1 MDVAIIGGGIVG
13 CASAYYLRK
22 RGADVTLF
30 EKGSI
35 GNGSTERSAGGI
47 RCQFTTPVNVELSK
61 ASIDVWERFEPTFDV
76 DIQYRRNGY
85 LFVGRSEETAELFES
100 NVETQNRLG
109 VPTELLDAAELR
121 ERFPHLRHQEFTAGT
136 YHAGD
141 GFADPHLALQGFA
154 AKAGEIGAEIRTK
167 TPVTDVV
174 RDGEAVTGVVADG
187 ERVSADYVVNAA
199 GPWAGRVAE
208 LAGLSLPVSARRRQ
222 VLIADPDGPLPD
234 TAPLTID
241 LETGVYFRPERE
253 GSVLVGGHF
262 DEKDPEQDPDG
273 YAKSTDLGWTATAL
287 ERASEVSSAFG
298 PETGVKRGWAGL
310 YAVTPD
316 HHPIIEE
323 SVPGF
328 INAVG
333 FSGHG
338 FQQAPA
344 TGRIVTELVFE
355 GEASLVDVA
364 PLSGDRFESDELLE
378 ERNVA

>member
-262 DEKDPEQDPDG
+262 DQKDPEQDPDG
-273 YAKSTDLGWTATAL
+273 YAKSTDLGWTATVL
-287 ERASEVSSAFG
+287 ERASEASSVFG

>member
-154 AKAGEIGAEIRTK
+154 ATAGEIGAEIRTK

-273 YAKSTDLGWTATAL
+273 YAKSTDLGWTATVL
-287 ERASEVSSAFG
+287 ERASEASSVFG

>member
-273 YAKSTDLGWTATAL
+273 YAKSTDLGWTATVL
-287 ERASEVSSAFG
+287 ERASEASSVFG